1 MKTKKPDAQRV
12 VERNLSPEPESM
24 QKYSYEVRERIA
36 KKAYELYEQRGR
48 QAGRE
53 LEDWLESEE
62 LSARRWMQPVGER
75 QPKSLTELFRSLA
88 DVQALLDNRINYEAD
103 RQVPA
108 ERIFTLDWIWFAS
121 SRHSGV
127 RIGGI

>member
-12 VERNLSPEPESM
+12 VERSLSPEPESM

-53 LEDWLESEE
+53 LEDWLEAEDLVRKE
-62 LSARRWMQPVGER
+62 MEAARE
-75 QPKSLTELFRSLA
+75 
-88 DVQALLDNRINYEAD
+88 
-103 RQVPA
+103 
-108 ERIFTLDWIWFAS
+108 
-121 SRHSGV
+121 
-127 RIGGI
+127 